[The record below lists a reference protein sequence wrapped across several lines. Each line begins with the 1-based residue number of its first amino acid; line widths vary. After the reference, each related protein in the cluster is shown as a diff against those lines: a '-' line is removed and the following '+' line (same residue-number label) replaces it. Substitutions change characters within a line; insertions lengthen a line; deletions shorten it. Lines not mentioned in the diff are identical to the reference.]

1 VTYAVRT
8 HYPVE
13 MDKQE
18 LKDHVAAVVRAR
30 MDALG
35 LSYRRAAGARA
46 EDGGPNHS
54 TVQQIAVGETNPK
67 LATLAGVA
75 RYLRA
80 RWEVRLVGD
89 EERPRLRSEERQ
101 KLLDRISAEIDVL
114 LDHEVEHLAG
124 MLRIYGEGR
133 ERGNQK

>member
-1 VTYAVRT
+1 MTYAVRT

-30 MDALG
+30 MDAL
-35 LSYRRAAGARA
+35 
-46 EDGGPNHS
+46 
-54 TVQQIAVGETNPK
+54 
-67 LATLAGVA
+67 
-75 RYLRA
+75 A